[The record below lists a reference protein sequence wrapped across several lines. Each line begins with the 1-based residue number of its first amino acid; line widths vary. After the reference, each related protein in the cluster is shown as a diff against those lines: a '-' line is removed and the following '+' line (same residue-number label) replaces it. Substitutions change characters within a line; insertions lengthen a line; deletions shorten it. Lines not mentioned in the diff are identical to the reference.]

1 MILNKYQGDKST
13 QKVYSSFLITDVNI
27 KLKIVNFL
35 SVRSEKQLIKL
46 MIFSATWKGI
56 DDIFSVQILVK
67 YFLFFT
73 KA

>member
-1 MILNKYQGDKST
+1 MMILNKYQGDKST

-46 MIFSATWKGI
+46 MIFSAT
-56 DDIFSVQILVK
+56 
-67 YFLFFT
+67 
-73 KA
+73 